1 MCLILLFLLSGL
13 QCCLTIVGPIMNA
26 AFCVCVF
33 FFFLLSHKCCV
44 IWTNVHC
51 NVSSAH
57 DGKPV
62 VIFNF
67 ISIDL
72 AIFLTDGPQIGPQF
86 EIPGDYLVNNF
97 DHCFSDVDLHKNHIE
112 IWINYKF

>member
-1 MCLILLFLLSGL
+1 MFDFTFFIIWVIVLPDYSRSYYECCFLW
-13 QCCLTIVGPIMNA
+13 V
-26 AFCVCVF
+26 
-33 FFFLLSHKCCV
+33 FFFLLSHKCYV

-57 DGKPV
+57 DGKPG

-72 AIFLTDGPQIGPQF
+72 AIFLADGPQIGPQF

-97 DHCFSDVDLHKNHIE
+97 DHCFSDVDLHKNHIG